1 MSSDKPSLRSRMVV
15 DVRPLRSSAAYRWL
29 FGGLGLAFIGRQ
41 LTVVAVPFQIYE
53 MTGSSLAV
61 GMLGVVQ
68 FGALMLASPIGGT
81 LADAL
86 DRRRLLLLSQL
97 LMASTAGGL
106 AWNAIT
112 SEPALWPLFVL
123 SGLNAA
129 ISTVDSPTRAAVLP
143 RLVGRTLLPSALAL
157 NQTLGNV
164 ARSAGPALAGILIA
178 RFDLALTYSIEA
190 VIVLAGALM
199 MIPMPSLPPEGGGRR
214 AGWESIME
222 GFRFLKERRLLQ
234 ANFVIDLNAM
244 VFGMPRALFPAIGT
258 EVLGGD
264 ASTVGLLFAA
274 PGIGA
279 LVAALTSGWV
289 AHVRRQGLAVVISVM
304 AWGVSIALFGFVA
317 VVWLS
322 VVLLAIAGAADMVS
336 AVFRNTILQLAVPDA
351 LRGRLSAIHIAVV
364 AGGPRL
370 GDFESGAV
378 AQATSLEFSVVSG
391 GLACIVGALALTRWF
406 PELPNYTSDQAAA
419 TP

>member
-1 MSSDKPSLRSRMVV
+1 MVV
-15 DVRPLRSSAAYRWL
+15 DTRPLRSSVPYRWL
-29 FGGLGLAFIGRQ
+29 FGGLGLAFLGRQ
-41 LTVVAVPFQIYE
+41 LTVVAVPFQVYE

-68 FGALMLASPIGGT
+68 FGALMLASPIGGA

-86 DRRRLLLLSQL
+86 DRRRLLLLSQM
-97 LMASTAGGL
+97 LMAATAAGL
-106 AWNAIT
+106 AWNAMA
-112 SEPALWPLFVL
+112 SDPAVWPLYVL

-157 NQTLGNV
+157 NQTLANV
-164 ARSAGPALAGILIA
+164 ARSVGPALAGVLIA
-178 RFDLALTYSIEA
+178 RFDLAVTYSIEA
-190 VIVLAGALM
+190 VIVVAGALM
-199 MIPMPSLPPEGGGRR
+199 MFPMPPLPPEGGGRK
-214 AGWESIME
+214 AGWDSIME

-289 AHVRRQGLAVVISVM
+289 AQVRRQGLAVVVSVI
-304 AWGVSIALFGFVA
+304 AWGAAIALFGFVP

-322 VVLLAIAGAADMVS
+322 VVLLAIAGAADLVS

-378 AQATSLEFSVVSG
+378 AEVTNLQFSVVSG
-391 GLACIVGALALTRWF
+391 GLACIIGALALARWY
-406 PELPNYTSDQAAA
+406 PELPGYATDQV
-419 TP
+419 TRPT